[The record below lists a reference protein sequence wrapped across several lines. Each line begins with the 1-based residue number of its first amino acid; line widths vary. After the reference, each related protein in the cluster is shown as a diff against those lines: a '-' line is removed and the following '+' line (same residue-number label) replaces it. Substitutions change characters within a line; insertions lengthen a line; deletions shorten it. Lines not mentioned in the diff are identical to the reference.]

1 MNIFIIGS
9 IAEFIGNLS
18 TYAEGLLTSFGIWG
32 AIISCFLII
41 TESILP
47 FLPLCV
53 FITLIFYSF
62 GNILGFIISWICTC
76 IGCFLS
82 FKIFRSKIKGW
93 FERKLVDKK
102 SGKEIKKIMTYIDN
116 ISLSGLAILVAIP
129 FTPAFAVN
137 IAAGLSDISQKKFLT
152 GILIGKLFMVYFWG
166 YIGTTLIECLTHPI
180 YLIKL
185 IIMLVL
191 AFVISKIVNKHFNL
205 D

>member
-1 MNIFIIGS
+1 MNIFLIGS
-9 IAEFIGNLS
+9 LADAITNLS
-18 TYAEGLLTSFGIWG
+18 TYSESLLSSFGIWG
-32 AIISCFLII
+32 AIISCLLII
-41 TESILP
+41 TESMLP

-62 GNILGFIISWICTC
+62 GKVIGFIISWICTC
-76 IGCFLS
+76 IGCYLS
-82 FKIFRSKIKGW
+82 FKLFRSKIKGW

-102 SGKEIKKIMTYIDN
+102 SGKQIKKIMEYIDE

-137 IAAGLSDISQKKFLT
+137 IAAGLSDISEKKFIT

-166 YIGTTLIECLTHPI
+166 YIGTTLIECLTHPT
-180 YLIKL
+180 YLIRI

-205 D
+205 E

>member
-1 MNIFIIGS
+1 MTIFLIGS
-9 IAEFIGNLS
+9 ISDFITNLS
-18 TYAEGLLTSFGIWG
+18 TYSETILSSLGIWG
-32 AIISCFLII
+32 AIISCLLMV

-53 FITLIFYSF
+53 FITLVFYSF
-62 GNILGFIISWICTC
+62 GHLLGFIISWLCTC
-76 IGCFLS
+76 LGCFLS

-93 FERKLVDKK
+93 FEKKLIDKK
-102 SGKEIKKIMTYIDN
+102 SGKEIKKIMTYIDS

-137 IAAGLSDISQKKFLT
+137 IAAGLSDISQKKFVT

-166 YIGTTLIECLTHPI
+166 YIGTTLIECLTHPT
-180 YLIKL
+180 YLIRIL
-185 IIMLVL
+185 IMLIL
-191 AFVISKIVNKHFNL
+191 AFAISKIINRRFNL

>member
-1 MNIFIIGS
+1 MNIFLIGS
-9 IAEFIGNLS
+9 ISDFINNLS
-18 TYAEGLLTSFGIWG
+18 TYSETILTSFGIWG
-32 AIISCFLII
+32 AIISCLLIV

-53 FITLIFYSF
+53 FITLIFYTF
-62 GNILGFIISWICTC
+62 GHLIGFIISWLCTC
-76 IGCFLS
+76 LGCFLS

-93 FERKLVDKK
+93 FERKIVDKK

-137 IAAGLSDISQKKFLT
+137 IAAGLSDISQKKFIT

-166 YIGTTLIECLTHPI
+166 YIGTTLIECLTRPT
-180 YLIKL
+180 YLIRIL
-185 IIMLVL
+185 IMLVL
-191 AFVISKIVNKHFNL
+191 AFAISKIVNKHFNL